1 MRIGII
7 QKIDESILKELAAN
21 EPSQS
26 EILRKLGLR
35 AAGGNHRSLQKRFKE
50 LGIHFTKSKPPKT
63 PISISNEKLFTK
75 NNIHSRS
82 TVRKRILA
90 NNLLEYVCQI
100 CRVNPVWNG
109 RTLTLRL
116 DHINGEFNDHRLENL
131 RWICPNCDSQLDTYG
146 SRNKGKL
153 SGFES

>member
-7 QKIDESILKELAAN
+7 QKTDESVLRELAAS

-35 AAGGNHRSLQKRFKE
+35 AAGGNHRSLQRRFKE
-50 LGIHFTKSKPPKT
+50 LGINFTKSKPPIKS
-63 PISISNEKLFTK
+63 IDISNEDLFTK
-75 NNIHSRS
+75 NSIHSRS
-82 TVRKRILA
+82 TVRKRILTYK
-90 NNLLEYVCQI
+90 LLEYLCQI
-100 CRVNPVWNG
+100 CRSAPLWNG
-109 RTLTLRL
+109 KTLTLRL

-146 SRNKGKL
+146 SRNKR
-153 SGFES
+153 